1 MGSKSHSSNSFSGSF
16 HNPCNHCSLTVT
28 SYVQNRTH
36 HKNQGNRSSRNT
48 TANVNPQ
55 GKPNSTQGPNPPA
68 GAQKK
73 LQQQARNQRRQSQPL
88 DMSKIKCF
96 KCEKMGHWARDC
108 TTRSN
113 QPINSTVTTIVPEEK
128 DWSDVSIVSSVVTS
142 IPEESQD
149 GQTDEATNP
158 SHPN

>member
-1 MGSKSHSSNSFSGSF
+1 MCTVPMDTSS
-16 HNPCNHCSLTVT
+16 
-28 SYVQNRTH
+28 VQNRTNFRGH
-36 HKNQGNRSSRNT
+36 RSARNT

-73 LQQQARNQRRQSQPL
+73 LQQQARTQRKQSQPL

-113 QPINSTVTTIVPEEK
+113 QPINSVTTIVPEEK
-128 DWSDVSIVSSVVTS
+128 DRSDVSIVSSVVSS

-149 GQTDEATNP
+149 GQTISSWADESTNP